1 MHKRLPH
8 LFLFSLI
15 SLIGCNTNRVVQFQ
29 LTKDSTSSIKIKPST
44 AIGNV
49 VVLLDG
55 NMVWEKLRTVKSLT
69 IENVPK
75 GDHILQVVSANWY
88 YKNEID
94 IIKLIHVD
102 GKGET
107 KIELVSVPPFSSGY
121 WMYLSVLAI
130 VPWITYYAFWY

>member
-1 MHKRLPH
+1 MRNQIYFIVL
-8 LFLFSLI
+8 LLI
-15 SLIGCNTNRVVQFQ
+15 SLIGCNTNRIVQYQ

-49 VVLLDG
+49 LVLLDG
-55 NMVWEKLRTVKSLT
+55 NMVWEKSRTVKSLT

-75 GDHILQVVSANWY
+75 GDHILQLVSANWY
-88 YKNEID
+88 YNDKID
-94 IIKLIHVD
+94 INKLIHVD

-130 VPWITYYAFWY
+130 VPWITYYALWY